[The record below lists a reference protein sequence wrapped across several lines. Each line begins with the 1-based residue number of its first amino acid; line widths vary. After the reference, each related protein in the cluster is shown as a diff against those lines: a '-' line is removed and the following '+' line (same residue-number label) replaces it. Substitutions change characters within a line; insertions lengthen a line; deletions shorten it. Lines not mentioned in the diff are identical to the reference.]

1 VHRFTPL
8 GAVQYFKSDFAFIGK
23 LLEGKL
29 KKSAIKAMELNKLA
43 VRDSEAQGFA
53 GLIVRERN
61 PENLEFPFSALSSF
75 ITPKEQFF
83 VRSHFGVPKLERDSW
98 RLAIEGCVKEP
109 YEIGYDDLLRL
120 PSRTITMTLECAG
133 NSRIFLSPKVGG
145 LQWELGAVSNAEW
158 TGVPLAAV
166 LRRAGIKA
174 GATEVVLEGADN
186 GAITKEPVSP
196 GKIHYARS
204 LPLAKAL
211 MPEVILAYYMNREPL
226 AHSHG
231 FPVRAVVPGWYG
243 MASVKWLTRVVVT
256 DTTFRGYF
264 QSSDY
269 TFWEQRDEL
278 PVQLLPVSEVEVKAE
293 IARPA
298 LHEIIPANTIYRVYG
313 AAWTGESEV
322 TMVELSTDGGNHW
335 EQTQLLGESVPY
347 AWRFWEYYWRTPGE
361 PGAYTLMARATDAR
375 GDVQPMQRDIHR
387 GSYMISHVQP
397 IEVEVQKLS
406 SSGSTETY
414 AI

>member
-1 VHRFTPL
+1 MRNVE
-8 GAVQYFKSDFAFIGK
+8 S
-23 LLEGKL
+23 
-29 KKSAIKAMELNKLA
+29 SELSI
-43 VRDSEAQGFA
+43 RSSEPQAFA

-61 PENLEFPFSALSSF
+61 PENLEFPFSALNKF
-75 ITPKEQFF
+75 ITSNEQFF
-83 VRSHFGVPKLERDSW
+83 VRSHFDVPKLERDTW
-98 RLAIEGCVKEP
+98 RLVIEGRVKEP
-109 YEIGYDDLLRL
+109 YEIGYEELLRM
-120 PSRTITMTLECAG
+120 PSRTVTMTMECAG

-166 LRRAGIKA
+166 LKRAGVKA
-174 GATEVVLEGADN
+174 GAAELILEGADN

-211 MPEVILAYYMNREPL
+211 MPEVILAYSMNDEPL
-226 AHSHG
+226 SHSHG
-231 FPVRAVVPGWYG
+231 FPLRAIVPGWYG
-243 MASVKWLTRVVVT
+243 MASVKWLTRIVVT
-256 DTTFRGYF
+256 DTAFRGYF
-264 QSSDY
+264 QTSDY

-278 PVQLLPVSEVEVKAE
+278 PVQLLPVTEVEVKAE

-298 LHEIIPANTIYRVYG
+298 FHEIIPTDTIYRIYG

-322 TMVELSTDGGNHW
+322 VAVEISVDGGNRW
-335 EQTQLLGESVPY
+335 EQAQLLGEPVPY
-347 AWRFWEYYWRTPGE
+347 AWRFWEYYWRTPGQL
-361 PGAYTLMARATDAR
+361 GTYTLMARATDAR
-375 GDVQPMQRDIHR
+375 GNVQPMQRDSHR

-397 IEVEVQKLS
+397 IEVEVRKVS
-406 SSGSTETY
+406 SSGSTDTY

>member
-1 VHRFTPL
+1 MPFGLYGRRVGRKT
-8 GAVQYFKSDFAFIGK
+8 
-23 LLEGKL
+23 ER
-29 KKSAIKAMELNKLA
+29 KAMKNVEASELS
-43 VRDSEAQGFA
+43 VSSSETPTFT

-75 ITPKEQFF
+75 ITSNEQFF
-83 VRSHFGVPKLERDSW
+83 VRSHFGVPRLEGDGW
-98 RLAIEGCVKEP
+98 QLLIEGRIEKPC
-109 YEIGYDDLLRL
+109 EIGYDELLRM

-166 LRRAGIKA
+166 LKRAGVKA

-186 GAITKEPVSP
+186 GVITKEPVSP

-211 MPEVILAYYMNREPL
+211 MPEVILAYRMNGEPL
-226 AHSHG
+226 SPAHG
-231 FPVRAVVPGWYG
+231 FPLRAIVPGWYG
-243 MASVKWLTRVVVT
+243 MASVKWLTRIVVT

-264 QSSDY
+264 QTSDY
-269 TFWEQRDEL
+269 SFWEQRDEL
-278 PVQLLPVSEVEVKAE
+278 PIQLLPVTEVEVKAE

-298 LHEIIPANTIYRVYG
+298 LHEIIPTDTICRVYG

-322 TMVELSTDGGNHW
+322 SMVELSTDGGTRW
-335 EQTQLLGESVPY
+335 EQAQLLGESVPY
-347 AWRFWEYYWRTPGE
+347 AWRFWEYYWRTPGQ

-375 GDVQPMQRDIHR
+375 GDVQPMQRDTHR

-397 IEVEVQKLS
+397 IDVEVRKVS
-406 SSGSTETY
+406 SSGSTDAY